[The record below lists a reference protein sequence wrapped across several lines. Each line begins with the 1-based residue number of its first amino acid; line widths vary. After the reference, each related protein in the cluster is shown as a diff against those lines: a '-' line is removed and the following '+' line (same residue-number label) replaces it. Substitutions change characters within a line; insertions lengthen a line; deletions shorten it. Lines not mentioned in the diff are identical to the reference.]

1 MEICQSDMEQPG
13 WVRSWCQDDQQL
25 PVAAEGYR
33 MTTQTVPPSFS
44 VYCVSFPFVM
54 HADACTRIILAAR
67 GFISPYIMRKV
78 SSSVGGPLSF
88 VFPRINVTRVNWP
101 WCSAVI
107 APLSFLWF
115 VHEIKTHDICTIH
128 GITAGSGHERANTVS
143 VAIRMLHYAHMWI
156 YISASKLPL
165 SLSLSLSLYIN
176 LSCLYCVFSMIRGRA
191 RCNFSSRLRNSCRAP
206 IECPY
211 SSKSTSKQ
219 TFIAQENIAA
229 KRRNTGKWWTGSQ
242 DALEKKARVK
252 FIREIIYR
260 DGTLRD
266 VLQLLR
272 REEEKERKKGVSGL
286 FLG

>member
-165 SLSLSLSLYIN
+165 SLSLSRSLFILICHVCTVCFPWYADEHDAIFLHACVTRVEHPSSVHILPSRRASRLSL
-176 LSCLYCVFSMIRGRA
+176 
-191 RCNFSSRLRNSCRAP
+191 
-206 IECPY
+206 
-211 SSKSTSKQ
+211 
-219 TFIAQENIAA
+219 
-229 KRRNTGKWWTGSQ
+229 
-242 DALEKKARVK
+242 
-252 FIREIIYR
+252 
-260 DGTLRD
+260 
-266 VLQLLR
+266 
-272 REEEKERKKGVSGL
+272 RKKTSPLKGGTRVNG
-286 FLG
+286 GRGARMR